1 MPAPKTAE
9 IAIGSIGCGYDIGMD
24 LRLRYC
30 KGNDSKDSCL
40 IELDE
45 DGGHE
50 IDIPGGISI
59 PNVSKAIK
67 CNKGELTRI
76 TSDVLSF
83 QEMSEQF
90 NQGLSL
96 SGTIPSGLFNCMFE
110 FSGCWHKDAATTKA
124 LAFDGVFITLYSVEL
139 EKSKMELRDHV
150 KKAVPST
157 WEPAALARFIET
169 YGTHIIVGVKVG
181 GKDVIYIKQ
190 EYYSTLQ
197 PADIQKRLKD
207 MADKRFLDA
216 SEHYSIVSEHVF
228 QSVERL
234 RSAGNNPS
242 SSYAQKEDIISI
254 YKRRGGSDNRNLSHH
269 EWVETVTLEPDLIS
283 MTFIPITSLLNG
295 VPGTEFLSH
304 AINLY
309 LRYKPAIEE
318 LEQFL
323 EFQLPREWAPVFKEF
338 PRGPQHKKQSNSFLQ
353 FNLLGPKLYVN
364 TIPVDVGMR
373 PVTGLRFILEGNRS
387 NRLAVCMEHLSS
399 LPKCFQLVNEP
410 NDALPDQESYDKR
423 YFDKVGWNNLSVV
436 CTAPVESDEDCSI
449 VTGAQLLL
457 EKYGSKSVLLLRLR
471 FSTVLGTAL
480 VKMPEWD
487 GQFLYAPKSGAL
499 SSLFSTSFTSHPPQ
513 LPHTRPSVHPPP
525 LPHTISSVYPG
536 GPPMP
541 SYTPELLK
549 FVNTAEIKRGPQDL
563 PGYWVVSGA
572 KLVVEKGKIGL
583 RVKYSLLTA
592 ILPDEILEGH

>member
-1 MPAPKTAE
+1 M
-9 IAIGSIGCGYDIGMD
+9 
-24 LRLRYC
+24 
-30 KGNDSKDSCL
+30 
-40 IELDE
+40 
-45 DGGHE
+45 
-50 IDIPGGISI
+50 
-59 PNVSKAIK
+59 V
-67 CNKGELTRI
+67 
-76 TSDVLSF
+76 
-83 QEMSEQF
+83 
-90 NQGLSL
+90 
-96 SGTIPSGLFNCMFE
+96 
-110 FSGCWHKDAATTKA
+110 
-124 LAFDGVFITLYSVEL
+124 
-139 EKSKMELRDHV
+139 LRDHV

-169 YGTHIIVGVKVG
+169 YGTHIIVGVEIG

-190 EYYSTLQ
+190 QYHSTLR
-197 PADIQKRLKD
+197 PADIQKILKD
-207 MADKRFLDA
+207 MTDKRFLDA
-216 SEHYSIVSEHVF
+216 SGHYSMVSEQVF
-228 QSVERL
+228 PSVERL

-373 PVTGLRFILEGNRS
+373 PVTGLRLILEGNRS

-399 LPKCFQLVNEP
+399 LPKCFHQLVNEP
-410 NDALPDQESYDKR
+410 NDALPVQESYDKR
-423 YFDKVGWNNLSVV
+423 YFEKLGWNNLSVV
-436 CTAPVESDEDCSI
+436 CTAPVESGDDCSI

-471 FSTVLGTAL
+471 FSTVSGNCRSRRA
-480 VKMPEWD
+480 EWD
-487 GQFLYAPKSGAL
+487 GPFRFPPKSRAL
-499 SSLFSTSFTSHPPQ
+499 SSPQ
-513 LPHTRPSVHPPP
+513 LPHTIPSVHPPP

-549 FVNTAEIKRGPQDL
+549 FVDTTEIKRGPQDL

-572 KLVVEKGKIGL
+572 RLVVEKGKIGL

-592 ILPDEILEGH
+592 ILPDEIPDKH